1 MGIKEE
7 EAGKL
12 KEEIKKSYK
21 ANLLGAV
28 RISLGFYNTEEDV
41 DRLIEALQTISKKEY
56 NGKYKLVPRLGE
68 YLPENFCFNYQN
80 YFDF

>member
-21 ANLLGAV
+21 ANLLGAI
-28 RISLGFYNTEEDV
+28 RIS
-41 DRLIEALQTISKKEY
+41 
-56 NGKYKLVPRLGE
+56 
-68 YLPENFCFNYQN
+68 
-80 YFDF
+80 